1 MPLGEL
7 FFQIAAVLA
16 VAAALSFLAHKLRQ
30 PLIVAY
36 ILTGVLVGPGALA
49 LAGSQGEVFET
60 FSQVG
65 VAFLL
70 FTVGLGLNWRSVK
83 DIGGIALVT
92 GAGQVVLTSVAAFG
106 LSVALGFDLLTSAYV
121 AVALTFSSTIVIV
134 KLLADKEELDT
145 LYGRLAVGVL
155 LVQDFIAMFV
165 LLGLAAIGTGAS
177 VQDVLVGSLVKALA
191 LIPVFWFVSAKIV
204 PRLIAYAARSQ
215 ELLFVFAIAWCFLV
229 AAALAFFGFGI
240 ELGALIAGVTLA
252 GTVFAQETQARVRPL
267 RDFFLILFFV
277 TLGTHLTFDSFTTAW
292 PALLA
297 LTAFVLFAKP
307 LLTLPAM
314 RALGY
319 HPRTA
324 FLTSSTMGQISEFS
338 FIVLAAGIGL
348 GHVGDS
354 VLPLMTGVALLSIA
368 CSSYAIKHNE
378 GLAARLQPLFRFFE
392 PTHTHR
398 HADERG
404 RPRPKIIMFGFH
416 RVGAPALE
424 TLHALNKPYLVVDF
438 DPQVVRDLARL
449 GEPVAYGDASDET
462 FLAEMEADR
471 VPFLIST
478 VPDVAVSLGL
488 LAFLRSK
495 KSKSTCI
502 VSARTEDEAAQCYAA
517 GATYVIVPSMLGGEK
532 FRELLEQKQ
541 TRPASW
547 RLLGAQERDILEP
560 V

>member
-1 MPLGEL
+1 MGEL

-49 LAGSQGEVFET
+49 LSGSHGEVFET

-65 VAFLL
+65 VSFLL

-83 DIGGIALVT
+83 DIGGVALMT
-92 GAGQVVLTSVAAFG
+92 GLAQVALTGVAAFG
-106 LSVALGFDLLTSAYV
+106 LSHALGFDLRVSAYI

-145 LYGRLAVGVL
+145 LYGRLAVGIL

-177 VQDVLVGSLVKALA
+177 VQDVLIGSVLKALA
-191 LIPVFWFVSAKIV
+191 LIPVFWLVSAKIV
-204 PRLIAYAARSQ
+204 PGIVAYAARSQ

-229 AAALAFFGFGI
+229 AGALAYFGFGI

-277 TLGTHLTFDSFTTAW
+277 TLGTRLTFDSFVTAW

-314 RALGY
+314 RVLGY

-338 FIVLAAGIGL
+338 FIVLAAGISL
-348 GHVGDS
+348 GHVGEEL
-354 VLPLMTGVALLSIA
+354 LPLMTGVALISIA
-368 CSSYAIKHNE
+368 VSSYFIKHNE
-378 GLAARLQPLFRFFE
+378 GIATRIHPLFRFFE
-392 PTHTHR
+392 SGHAHR
-398 HADERG
+398 HPGEHARA
-404 RPRPKIIMFGFH
+404 RPKVIMFGFH

-424 TLHALNKPYLVVDF
+424 TLHELNKSYLVVDF
-438 DPQVVRDLARL
+438 DPQVVRELARL
-449 GEPVAYGDASDET
+449 GEPVAYGDAADEI

-495 KSKSTCI
+495 KSTSTCI
-502 VSARTEDEAAQCYAA
+502 VSARTEDEAEQCYKA
-517 GATYVIVPSMLGGEK
+517 GAAYVIVPSMLGGKK
-532 FRELLEQKQ
+532 FRELLEEKQ

-547 RLLGAQERDILEP
+547 RLLGEKERDILET

>member
-1 MPLGEL
+1 MGEL
-7 FFQIAAVLA
+7 FFQIAAVLG
-16 VAAALSFLAHKLRQ
+16 VAAALSFFAHKLRQ

-49 LAGSQGEVFET
+49 LSGNHREVFDT

-83 DIGGIALVT
+83 DIGGVALMT
-92 GAGQVVLTSVAAFG
+92 GLGQVALTALAAFG
-106 LSVALGFDLLTSAYV
+106 LSHALGFDLRTSAYV
-121 AVALTFSSTIVIV
+121 SVALTFSSTIVIV

-145 LYGRLAVGVL
+145 LYGRLAVGIL

-177 VQDVLVGSLVKALA
+177 VQDVLVGSVLKALA
-191 LIPVFWFVSAKIV
+191 LIPAFWLVSAKIV
-204 PRLIAYAARSQ
+204 PGVIAYAARSQ
-215 ELLFVFAIAWCFLV
+215 ELLFVFSIAWCFLV
-229 AAALAFFGFGI
+229 AAALAYFGFGI

-267 RDFFLILFFV
+267 RDFFLILFFI
-277 TLGTHLTFDSFTTAW
+277 TLGTNLTFSSFAAEW

-338 FIVLAAGIGL
+338 FIVLAAGMSL
-348 GHVGDS
+348 GHVGEH

-368 CSSYAIKHNE
+368 FSAYFVKHNE
-378 GLAARLQPLFRFFE
+378 GLAERIHPLFRFLE
-392 PTHTHR
+392 PMHVHR
-398 HADERG
+398 HAGETG
-404 RPRPKIIMFGFH
+404 RPRPKVIMFGFH
-416 RVGAPALE
+416 RVGAPALI
-424 TLHALNKPYLVVDF
+424 TLHELKKPYLVVDF

-449 GEPVAYGDASDET
+449 GEPVAYGDAADEV

-488 LAFLRSK
+488 LAFLRGK

-502 VSARTEDEAAQCYAA
+502 VSARTEDEAEQCYKA
-517 GATYVIVPSMLGGEK
+517 GAAYVIVPSMLGGEK
-532 FRELLEQKQ
+532 FRELLEEKQ
-541 TRPASW
+541 TRGSSW
-547 RLLGAQERDILEP
+547 RLLGEKERDILEP